1 MASRTASASK
11 NTQQRMFLKSGG
23 GGDSRSNQKR
33 RLEPDTLVSLQ
44 TKPEHTPSSTS
55 MLMMEA
61 GVPPRSDSSLS
72 QRVGTP
78 TKRVSLTAVKR
89 KEESER
95 PIEPELDW
103 RAFTRSN
110 SSLRFGVRSNSQTS
124 FSPSNAA
131 EEASS
136 RGAESSESGVSQAS
150 ESGYSSKADTVTDAE
165 VGSRM
170 QAASLRSGENVDKPA
185 EDKSSSSDDDS
196 DSEEEVRKA
205 PNELFMEFLDCLMK
219 KDYLNAEKLCRM
231 ILIYEPKN
239 PEALKFHPV
248 ILEKLELG
256 KYTAEGYL
264 GDSSDTDS
272 DDAIIEENEGPPR
285 PDSGIGM

>member
-11 NTQQRMFLKSGG
+11 NTQQRMVLKSGG

-61 GVPPRSDSSLS
+61 G
-72 QRVGTP
+72 
-78 TKRVSLTAVKR
+78 
-89 KEESER
+89 
-95 PIEPELDW
+95 
-103 RAFTRSN
+103 
-110 SSLRFGVRSNSQTS
+110 
-124 FSPSNAA
+124 
-131 EEASS
+131 
-136 RGAESSESGVSQAS
+136 GAESSESGVGQAS

-185 EDKSSSSDDDS
+185 EDKSSSSDDDDS

-256 KYTAEGYL
+256 KYAAARTLDSL